1 MKKKKYIFSSLLACL
16 VLLALLHPLI
26 NYFGARYINLQLKD
40 GVENYTGQ
48 IEKLRVNLF
57 TGSYR
62 IHHLKLVKISTP
74 KPPFLDMDLIIFS
87 LSWRS
92 LFKGELRG
100 KVHLESSRI
109 NIVDNKSSET
119 SQNGLDGKGWLPT
132 ADALFPLNIETITFN
147 KLDLTLNTGG
157 LPQAFGLITNLRGE
171 ISNITNIVNPN
182 ENKMAQVDVT
192 ASVGKKGQ
200 LDLTGDIDFIT
211 PSHQFKINSA
221 LDHKDLSEF
230 NDLFDHY
237 AGTSTRGGELYLGVN
252 VTRDEKKIHGK
263 IKPILKGLDLLY
275 KKEYE
280 NGLSQV
286 LKDHALAFANVIFTN
301 DEKDQAATV
310 IEFTKDRD
318 ELEIHNWQA
327 FVALFKNAF
336 IQPLEESIPR

>member
-16 VLLALLHPLI
+16 VLLALLHPII
-26 NYFGARYINLQLKD
+26 NYFGALYINKQLKD

-57 TGSYR
+57 TSSYR
-62 IHHLKLVKISTP
+62 IYQLKLVKVTTP

-109 NIVDNKSSET
+109 NIVDNKESKK
-119 SQNGLDGKGWLPT
+119 SQNGLDGNGWLPT

-147 KLDLTLNTGG
+147 KVDLTLKNAG

-171 ISNITNIVNPN
+171 ISNITNIVNFN
-182 ENKMAQVDVT
+182 EKQMAQVDLT
-192 ASVGKKGQ
+192 ASIGKTGQ
-200 LDLTGDIDFIT
+200 LDLTGDIDFIST
-211 PSHQFKINSA
+211 SHQFKINSA
-221 LDHKDLSEF
+221 LNHKDLSEF
-230 NDLFDHY
+230 NDLFRHY
-237 AGTSTRGGELYLGVN
+237 AGATTRAGQLYLGVN
-252 VTRDEKKIHGK
+252 VTRDEDEIHGK
-263 IKPILKGLDLLY
+263 IKPILKDLDLLF
-275 KKEYE
+275 KKNYE
-280 NGLSQV
+280 DGLGQV
-286 LKDHALAFANVIFTN
+286 LKEHALAFANAIFTN
-301 DEKDQAATV
+301 DEKDQSATV